1 LFLSS
6 FLQFHVLFS
15 HYCFEKLTRLWE
27 TKFNLRLHRQLEFNV
42 RSHWEVVKSWR
53 ICAPRG
59 VENQTILAKA
69 HWTNKWIQWPKDKG
83 ESNI

>member
-1 LFLSS
+1 LFISS

-15 HYCFEKLTRLWE
+15 HYCFEELTGLWE
-27 TKFNLRLHRQLEFNV
+27 TKFNRRLHRQLEFNV

-59 VENQTILAKA
+59 VEN
-69 HWTNKWIQWPKDKG
+69 
-83 ESNI
+83 